1 MKTTAQN
8 AAMVTPK
15 VVKVKLENDFVRVLE
30 FISEP
35 GDKEDWHT
43 HPAFVLYVV
52 NGGTLRITS
61 PDGTSVDEEFKT
73 GDIRYRESRT
83 HTTENVGKTPL
94 HAIIIELAIE

>member
-1 MKTTAQN
+1 M
-8 AAMVTPK
+8 
-15 VVKVKLENDFVRVLE
+15 VKVKLENDFVRVLE

-43 HPAFVLYVV
+43 HPAFVVYIV

-61 PDGTSVDEEFKT
+61 PDGTSVDEEFKA
-73 GDIRYRESRT
+73 GDIRYREPRT

-94 HAIIIELAIE
+94 HAIIVELAIE